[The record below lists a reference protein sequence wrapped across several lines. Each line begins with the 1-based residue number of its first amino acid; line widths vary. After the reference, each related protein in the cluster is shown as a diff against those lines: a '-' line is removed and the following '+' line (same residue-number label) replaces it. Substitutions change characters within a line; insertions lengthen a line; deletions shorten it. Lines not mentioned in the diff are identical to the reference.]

1 MPHIKSWFG
10 GTRAPAMDGSG
21 EYEWPHPGAV
31 VEVDDDTATELVRMA
46 QFHEVTPEHADE
58 QRVDPPSDGAGETDD
73 EPNDDAEG
81 DNGDSEADAG
91 TRRSRRRTRT
101 VRE

>member
-10 GTRAPAMDGSG
+10 GTRAPAIDGSG

-46 QFHEVTPEHADE
+46 QFHEVTPQHADE
-58 QRVDPPSDGAGETDD
+58 QRVDPPSDGAGETGD
-73 EPNDDAEG
+73 EPNDSDD
-81 DNGDSEADAG
+81 DNGDGEADAG